1 MFCSAWV
8 VKEGS
13 RFFGNSQ
20 VLFYFFLGVAIFY
33 VTVRMAI
40 G

>member
-1 MFCSAWV
+1 MFCSAWI

-20 VLFYFFLGVAIFY
+20 VLFYFFFRVAKIY
-33 VTVRMAI
+33 VTVRIAI